1 MNAERMK
8 FAGITMED
16 FVVTQEILVKS
27 PMSLRLRS
35 KRQNCLWGFLSIILK
50 RQHQLQPKANTTCVQ
65 LTFIRFC
72 FSAAASAL
80 YQTSFAGSCLTPW
93 CTNTWAS
100 AQTDQ
105 CPRISSR
112 FRQPLFSLILST
124 HSGSSL
130 ETRMENF
137 TWEWVLAAL
146 GPWAGHENLWCHQGV
161 TLVPFCQTHQVSL
174 EEHRSILKGIGFLIP
189 PY

>member
-1 MNAERMK
+1 MQRGWNLLELPWRISLLPK
-8 FAGITMED
+8 
-16 FVVTQEILVKS
+16 KS
-27 PMSLRLRS
+27 LSRALCPYNREVRGKIS
-35 KRQNCLWGFLSIILK
+35 LWGFLSIILK
-50 RQHQLQPKANTTCVQ
+50 RQQKQLQPKASAICVQ
-65 LTFIRFC
+65 LSFIRFC

-130 ETRMENF
+130 ETKMENF
-137 TWEWVLAAL
+137 TWEWVLAAI

-161 TLVPFCQTHQVSL
+161 TLVPICQTHQVSL
-174 EEHRSILKGIGFLIP
+174 
-189 PY
+189 